1 MKVNLNI
8 EEALRGFLEETRE
21 ERDHSSTRSL
31 LRRLESGKEADLTF
45 RKEMEGWEYR
55 Y

>member
-1 MKVNLNI
+1 MKVNLNM
-8 EEALRGFLEETRE
+8 EETRE
-21 ERDHSSTRSL
+21 EREDPSTRSL
-31 LRRLESGKEADLTF
+31 LRRFERGKEADLTF

>member
-1 MKVNLNI
+1 MKVNLNM
-8 EEALRGFLEETRE
+8 EETRE
-21 ERDHSSTRSL
+21 EREDPSTRSL
-31 LRRLESGKEADLTF
+31 LRRFERGKEAGLTF